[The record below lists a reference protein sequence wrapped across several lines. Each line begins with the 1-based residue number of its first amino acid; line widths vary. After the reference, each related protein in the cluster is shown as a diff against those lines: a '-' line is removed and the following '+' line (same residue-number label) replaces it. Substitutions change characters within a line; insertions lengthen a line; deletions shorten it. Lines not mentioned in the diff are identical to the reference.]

1 MTRAGYAIDSEKL
14 IFHCSSQLATFLL
27 AAKVAVAKVLQR
39 TGPGKV
45 KKDLLAAWSRAGANG
60 KGRVMD
66 AVAQGM
72 AADPREVLASSPMR
86 FRQVLAIAA
95 CVLLNALDGFDVLS
109 ISFASPGIA
118 REWGIDRAALGLV
131 LSMELIG
138 MAVGAVLL
146 GQAADRI
153 GRKATAFGCLLMM
166 ALGMLA
172 TTQVTTIGMLAAT
185 RLFTGFGIGGMLA
198 TTNAL
203 VAEYANDKWR
213 GAAVAIM
220 AAGYPMGA
228 IAGGAIA
235 SNLLATGGWRDV
247 FWLGAAM
254 TALCI
259 PLVPLF
265 IPEPV
270 SSLLQRR
277 KGDTLAAVNRS
288 LAALGHDAVT
298 ALPPVEP
305 DAPRAGASALFTGG
319 MAPVT
324 VLLTTAYFLHIMTF
338 YFILKWV
345 PKIVVDMGFSPSS
358 AGGVLVWANVGGL
371 IGGLLFSALSL
382 RYSLRALLVGFMLA
396 STVMVTV
403 FGQGQADLQGL
414 SWAAAAGGFCTNAAV
429 VGIYA
434 LVASA
439 FPTAIRA
446 GGTGFVIGVGRGGA
460 ALGPVVGGFLFAAGL
475 GLPVVAGI
483 MACGSLVAALAL
495 LMLPKRAA
503 QES

>member
-1 MTRAGYAIDSEKL
+1 MTATTGAI
-14 IFHCSSQLATFLL
+14 
-27 AAKVAVAKVLQR
+27 
-39 TGPGKV
+39 
-45 KKDLLAAWSRAGANG
+45 
-60 KGRVMD
+60 
-66 AVAQGM
+66 
-72 AADPREVLASSPMR
+72 AADPRELLAKSPMTA
-86 FRQVLAIAA
+86 RQIAA
-95 CVLLNALDGFDVLS
+95 IGVCVLLNALDGFDVLS

-118 REWGIDRAALGLV
+118 REWGIDRAALGVV

-138 MAVGAVLL
+138 MAVGSVLL
-146 GQAADRI
+146 GQVADRS
-153 GRKATAFGCLLMM
+153 GRKATALGCLAVM
-166 ALGMLA
+166 ALGMLS
-172 TTQVTTIGMLAAT
+172 TTQVTSIEMLAAT
-185 RLFTGFGIGGMLA
+185 RLFTGLGIGGMLA

-203 VAEYANDKWR
+203 VAEYASDKWR
-213 GAAVAIM
+213 GAAVGIM
-220 AAGYPMGA
+220 VAGYPMGA
-228 IAGGAIA
+228 IVGGAIA

-247 FWLGAAM
+247 FWLGAIMSA
-254 TALCI
+254 ACI
-259 PLVPLF
+259 PLIPWLL
-265 IPEPV
+265 PEPV

-277 KGDTLAAVNRS
+277 KGDTLAEVNKS
-288 LAALGHDAVT
+288 LAALGHGAVT
-298 ALPPVEP
+298 ALPATEP
-305 DAPRAGASALFTGG
+305 DAPRAGAGALFARG

-324 VLLTTAYFLHIMTF
+324 VLLTLAYFLHIMTF

-382 RYSLRALLVGFMLA
+382 KFALRGLLVAFMLA

-403 FGQGQADLQGL
+403 FGLGQADLPGL

-434 LVASA
+434 LVAGS

-460 ALGPVVGGFLFAAGL
+460 ALGPVVGGLLFQAGL

-483 MACGSLVAALAL
+483 MACGSLVAAIAL
-495 LMLPKRAA
+495 LALPKRAA
-503 QES
+503 SGH

>member
-1 MTRAGYAIDSEKL
+1 MSVDAEAI
-14 IFHCSSQLATFLL
+14 
-27 AAKVAVAKVLQR
+27 
-39 TGPGKV
+39 
-45 KKDLLAAWSRAGANG
+45 
-60 KGRVMD
+60 
-66 AVAQGM
+66 
-72 AADPREVLASSPMR
+72 AADPRRMLASAPMVA
-86 FRQVLAIAA
+86 RQTLAVAV

-109 ISFASPGIA
+109 ISSASPGIA
-118 REWGIDRAALGLV
+118 REWGIDRAALGVV

-138 MAVGAVLL
+138 MAVGSVLL
-146 GQAADRI
+146 GQVADRI
-153 GRKATAFGCLLMM
+153 GRKTTALGCLIVM
-166 ALGMLA
+166 ALGMLS
-172 TTQVTTIGMLAAT
+172 TTQVTSIEMLAVT
-185 RLFTGFGIGGMLA
+185 RLVTGLGIGGMLA

-203 VAEYANDKWR
+203 VAEYSNDKWR

-235 SNLLATGGWRDV
+235 SQLLATGGWRDV

-259 PLVPLF
+259 PL
-265 IPEPV
+265 IPWLLTEPV

-277 KGDTLAAVNRS
+277 KGDTLVQVNRS
-288 LAALGHDAVT
+288 MSALGHPTVAV
-298 ALPPVEP
+298 LPPIEP
-305 DAPRAGASALFTGG
+305 DAPRAGLGALFARG
-319 MAPVT
+319 MAPIT

-382 RYSLRALLVGFMLA
+382 RFALRGLLVASMLG
-396 STVMVTV
+396 STVMVAV
-403 FGQGQADLQGL
+403 FGLGQADLAGL
-414 SWAAAAGGFCTNAAV
+414 SWAAAAGGFCTNAGV

-434 LVASA
+434 LVASS
-439 FPTAIRA
+439 FPTANRA

-460 ALGPVVGGFLFAAGL
+460 ALGPVVGGLLFQAGYS
-475 GLPVVAGI
+475 LPIVAGI
-483 MACGSLVAALAL
+483 MACGSLIAAAALLAL
-495 LMLPKRAA
+495 PQQTGKGH
-503 QES
+503 